1 MKKGI
6 AAITILM
13 WLLFQPYGLIAQPV
27 TGNADVFTEEYTDEF
42 QEYFFEAL
50 KQYAIENYEKAIIA
64 LEECKKLQ
72 PKYAIIDFELSKN
85 FLKLRQY
92 FKAEDYVLKALKAE
106 PDNIWYLEG
115 LFTVYQA
122 QNNTSKA
129 IEVANKL
136 AEKNIR
142 YKENLVRLYTRAGN
156 YNKALQLL
164 GDLDAE
170 FGKTTRRRNQRFR
183 LMAMKSY
190 DEKLE
195 KEIRNK
201 SSVTSSKNKNPLET
215 IKSTVDKLLETTDF
229 KKAEQ
234 VTDEALE
241 SYPAQAE
248 LYYLN
253 AIAKNKLKK
262 YKEAIETLEM
272 ALEFTLDNTT
282 LENKIYQQMVQNH
295 KALGN
300 TKKAEEFNRKI
311 KKGL

>member
-6 AAITILM
+6 AVVTILI
-13 WLLFQPYGLIAQPV
+13 WLLFQPNWLKAQSI

-50 KQYAIENYEKAIIA
+50 KQYAIENYEKSIMA
-64 LEECKKLQ
+64 LQECKKLQ
-72 PKYAIIDFELSKN
+72 PKYAVIDFELSKN
-85 FLKLRQY
+85 YLKLRQY
-92 FKAEDYVLKALKAE
+92 FKAEDYMLKALKADPE
-106 PDNIWYLEG
+106 NIWYLEG

-156 YNKALQLL
+156 YTKALQLID
-164 GDLDAE
+164 DLDAE

-183 LMAMKSY
+183 LMAMKTY

-195 KEIRNK
+195 KKTPNK
-201 SSVTSSKNKNPLET
+201 SSVTNSKKQNPLET
-215 IKSTVDKLLETTDF
+215 LKTNVYGLLEAADF

-234 VTDEALE
+234 ITDDALE

-262 YKEAIETLEM
+262 YKDAIETLEM

-282 LENKIYQQMVQNH
+282 LENKIYQQIAQNY